1 MIYNGGTALRRF
13 TTTAILTEKS
23 LAMKYRF
30 FFALLLA
37 IITAAPC
44 AADHTIGVLEEGP
57 PADDLAAEIA
67 KQLSETG
74 YKVMRSEKSTL
85 CHIWLAKA
93 WKVPADFTA
102 TPEVLYP
109 FQPGQLIGVVQY
121 KRRGED
127 FREQDINSGVYTL
140 RYAQQPVDGNHV
152 GTSMTRDFLLVMKA
166 EHDKSAEPLDPKK
179 LFAASAVAAESSHPG
194 LLAMQKVQGEAAID
208 KPTIRETDDE
218 WQIIGIAG
226 TAQSGDK
233 TSPLRMELV
242 IVGHA
247 DE

>member
-1 MIYNGGTALRRF
+1 MLF
-13 TTTAILTEKS
+13 AIVV
-23 LAMKYRF
+23 
-30 FFALLLA
+30 
-37 IITAAPC
+37 AAPC
-44 AADHTIGVLEEGP
+44 VADHTISVLDEAP
-57 PADDLAAEIA
+57 PADYLAAEIA
-67 KQLSETG
+67 KGLSETG
-74 YKVMRSEKSTL
+74 YKVMRSETSTL
-85 CHIWLAKA
+85 CHIWLAKS
-93 WKVPADFTA
+93 WKVPADFKA
-102 TPEVLYP
+102 TPQVMYP
-109 FQPGQLIGVVQY
+109 FQPGQLIGAIQY

-140 RYAQQPVDGNHV
+140 RYAQQPVDGNHI
-152 GTSMTRDFLLVMKA
+152 GTSVTRDFLLVVKA
-166 EHDKSAEPLDPKK
+166 EDDNSAEPLDTKK

-194 LLAMQKVQGEAAID
+194 LLAMQKVQGEVAID

-233 TSPLRMELV
+233 TAPLPMELV